1 MSAFLQFGYLVVLA
15 AVSVVVGFLTGGR
28 LSGLLR
34 LRLRWLALLYVALAI
49 QLVEFYVPAV
59 HEAALHGLGR
69 LVTAMI
75 FGLVIAWLM
84 LSFRS
89 ATRGPRVAYGLVA
102 GGLVLNG
109 ICLLVNGRMPFWL
122 PAARAAGLPERL
134 LHESSHVKNVAAG
147 AHTKLLF
154 LGDIVPVPGLAK
166 VFSIGDIAIA
176 AGIVALVVT
185 GMRLARSRPSHLE
198 TESATGATR

>member
-1 MSAFLQFGYLVVLA
+1 MQFGYLIVLA
-15 AVSVVVGFLTGGR
+15 VLAVVVGYVAGGR

-34 LRLRWLALLYVALAI
+34 LRLRWLVLLYLAVAI
-49 QLVEFYVPAV
+49 QVVEFYVPAIHDV
-59 HEAALHGLGR
+59 ALHGLSR
-69 LVTAMI
+69 LFIAVI
-75 FGLVIAWLM
+75 FGLVVAWL
-84 LSFRS
+84 LINFRR
-89 ATRGPRVAYGLVA
+89 ATRGPRVGYGLVA

-147 AHTKLLF
+147 AHTKLAF
-154 LGDIVPVPGLAK
+154 LGDIVPVPGIAK

-176 AGIVALVVT
+176 AGIFVLIVT
-185 GMRLARSRPSHLE
+185 GMRLYRSPASRTE
-198 TESATGATR
+198 TEDATKVAW